1 VDTEQPRTRTD
12 QQRER
17 RWEGSS
23 AAEMHRSAASERSQR
38 TGRRLER
45 AREITRLV
53 EALRTRDAHAA
64 RVRLR

>member
-1 VDTEQPRTRTD
+1 VDTEESSTRTD

-23 AAEMHRSAASERSQR
+23 AAEMHRSAASDRSVQ
-38 TGRRLER
+38 TGRTVDR
-45 AREITRLV
+45 ARKLTRLV